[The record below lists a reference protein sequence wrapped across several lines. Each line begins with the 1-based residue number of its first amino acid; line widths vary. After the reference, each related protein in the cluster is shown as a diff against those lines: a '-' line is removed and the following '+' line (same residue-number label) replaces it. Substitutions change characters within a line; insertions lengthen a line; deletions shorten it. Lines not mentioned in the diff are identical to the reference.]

1 MIKWLF
7 RPLDRYVFSEFWKI
21 FTVTALGFP
30 ILLTV
35 IDLTDHLAGYLTR
48 HLPIGDIALSYVY
61 WVPDSMF
68 MALPAAV
75 LFATV
80 FSIGAFTRYAE
91 VTAAKAS
98 GISFYR
104 MMLPVLFGSVIACGL
119 DLVLAEVAPI
129 TNLKRSHLL
138 QEDKEQ
144 LGANRYN
151 FAYAGEGGRVYK
163 AYELNTDSGR
173 IRGLQIERKGTGPKF
188 PTYILSA
195 DTAIYT
201 PRSVASTATQPNAG
215 KTANTASAAPSPWG
229 PWRMTRGVM
238 HVIGDSGAGFTVSF
252 AAARDKD
259 FVELPAEM
267 MSKSP
272 DPHNMR
278 YKEITKFIRAMER
291 SGTDASLSRVERAL
305 KIAVPVTCIIIALFG
320 APLATSTQ
328 RGGSAYG
335 IAVSLATTII
345 FLLMIQ
351 LTRAIGGKGVIPPDY
366 AAWIPGAIFGTIGL
380 ILLARVRT

>member
-1 MIKWLF
+1 MTKWLF

-35 IDLTDHLAGYLTR
+35 IDLTDHLAGYLSR
-48 HLPIGDIALSYVY
+48 QLPVADIALSYVY
-61 WVPDSMF
+61 WMPDSMF

-104 MMLPVLFGSVIACGL
+104 MMLPVLVGAVIACGL

-129 TNLKRSHLL
+129 TNLRRSHLL
-138 QEDKEQ
+138 REDKEQ
-144 LGANRYN
+144 EGTNRYN

-163 AYELNTDSGR
+163 AYELSTDSGR

-188 PTYILSA
+188 PTYLLTA
-195 DTAIYT
+195 DTAIYSGPKIGAAAT
-201 PRSVASTATQPNAG
+201 RS
-215 KTANTASAAPSPWG
+215 APPDMWG
-229 PWRMTRGVM
+229 PWRLSRGVM
-238 HVIGDSGAGFTVSF
+238 HVIGDSGADLAVSF
-252 AAARDKD
+252 AGARDKD
-259 FVELPAEM
+259 FREQPAEM

-278 YKEITKFIRAMER
+278 YREITKFIAAMER